1 MILVSSFHLMGVLL
15 PVEITEE
22 CVLDPYLYLS
32 EKWEF
37 SDSAMWQAFVVYFY
51 DLYFKFGFLLR
62 NSCFLRTF

>member
-51 DLYFKFGFLLR
+51 VKGI
-62 NSCFLRTF
+62 